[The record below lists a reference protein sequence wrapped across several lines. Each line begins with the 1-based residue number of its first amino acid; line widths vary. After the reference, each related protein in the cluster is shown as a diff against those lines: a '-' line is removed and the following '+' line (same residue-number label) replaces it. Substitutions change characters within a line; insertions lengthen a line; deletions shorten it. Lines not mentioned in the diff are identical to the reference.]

1 MKARKE
7 ALLLLIINLFHLA
20 LSKNSQINDAYFAAG
35 CYWSIEIAYQRVPG
49 VLKTSV
55 GFAGG
60 KTKNPSYQR
69 VSTGR
74 TGHAET
80 VHVQYDEEIVTYNEL
95 LRVFFSLHDPTT
107 LNRQGGDV
115 GTQYRSAI
123 FPVNSHQRSEASEYI
138 KSLDNSMSYGGSK
151 VVTTIESP
159 FTYTKAHSE
168 HQQYLE
174 KLGQSSAKGSLNP
187 IQCYGNRGPIKN
199 LKRSVH
205 PIFLKS
211 KVQSIVGQGDL

>member
-1 MKARKE
+1 MKARKQ

-20 LSKNSQINDAYFAAG
+20 ISNISQTKDAYFAAG
-35 CYWSIEIAYQRVPG
+35 CYWSIELAFQRVPG

-60 KTKNPSYQR
+60 KAKNPSYQR
-69 VSTGR
+69 VSSGR

-80 VHVQYDEEIVTYNEL
+80 VHVQYDEEIVTYKEL

-123 FPVNSHQRSEASEYI
+123 FPVNSHQRNEASEYI
-138 KSLDNSMSYGGSK
+138 KSLDDNMLYGSK

-199 LKRSVH
+199 LKKSVH
-205 PIFLKS
+205 SIFLKS
-211 KVQSIVGQGDL
+211 KVRSIAEQEDL

>member
-1 MKARKE
+1 MKARKQ

-20 LSKNSQINDAYFAAG
+20 ISNISQTKDAYFAAG
-35 CYWSIEIAYQRVPG
+35 CYWSIELAYQRVPG

-60 KTKNPSYQR
+60 KAKNPSYQR
-69 VSTGR
+69 VSSGR

-80 VHVQYDEEIVTYNEL
+80 VHVQYDEEIVTYKEL

-123 FPVNSHQRSEASEYI
+123 FPVNSHQRNEASEYI
-138 KSLDNSMSYGGSK
+138 KSLDDNMLYGSK

-199 LKRSVH
+199 LKKSVH
-205 PIFLKS
+205 SIFLKS
-211 KVQSIVGQGDL
+211 KVRSIAEQEDL